1 MSSIFVH
8 LLTVVFFTL
17 QALDK
22 SKYRDGLRAVRK
34 YIPRLEQDLEL
45 LHAREKSEPESKID
59 TTKDPQETDVESKD
73 SEMHSSFQWE
83 PSDKLKEIMDG
94 SKQCPDGDLATDAD
108 LASDLEDLSDIFE
121 TDSESDAVKKAERP
135 LYLEEFEKFPVEID
149 GKREDFDEQLRQISV
164 DSKKPKFST
173 EDVDSPKFDEVDR
186 LFLRSASLLKK
197 RR

>member
-1 MSSIFVH
+1 M
-8 LLTVVFFTL
+8 
-17 QALDK
+17 DK

-45 LHAREKSEPESKID
+45 LQAREKSEPESKID

-94 SKQCPDGDLATDAD
+94 SKQCPEGDLATDAD

-121 TDSESDAVKKAERP
+121 TDSESEAVKKAERP
-135 LYLEEFEKFPVEID
+135 LYLEEFEKFPVEVD
-149 GKREDFDEQLRQISV
+149 GKCEDFNDQLGQISV